1 MEHVRPVPPVLLLAA
16 LLAASSAPLAPQ
28 AGTPPPAGADTVRPG
43 AAAGTVSGRVLSSR
57 GRLPVEGAAVLA
69 RGPDGGTLAVTATDG
84 RGRYRLTGLPAG
96 RLALD
101 VYSTDHRSRHLELEL
116 PTASALRVD
125 VVVRLDPPSLP
136 PLVAVG
142 ERTVLAPAGGDPG
155 DGEGAAGRR
164 ADPELR
170 SLEAGPGGAWLGGAL
185 AARGDPPPSEP
196 EGALYV
202 RGGAS
207 DLKRVYLD
215 GAPVYSPFHLGGL
228 MDAVPEGVLRSAR
241 LYTGGAPLAYD
252 GGLSYV
258 LDLRTRRGGDGGPR
272 LAGHAD
278 LMGASLRARGG
289 GRRAAYLVSG
299 RRVHPGA
306 ADWLAGGDVPY
317 GYRELL
323 ARVDLSPGGGH
334 RLALTGFANRE
345 AVRLGGAGGAGPA
358 GEGTSWGNEAASLR
372 WATRVGR
379 TRLLTTAAAS
389 RFSTRLPVTRD
400 PARRARSE
408 TRHGRLALD
417 ATTDLDGLELA
428 WGAGF
433 DAQRLEIELPP
444 TDGDPGLR
452 LRGRGGSLAAYGEAT
467 FRPAPE
473 LSVRAGLR
481 GFLFGDSAE
490 ARLAPRVAA
499 TWRASPTTELEAS
512 AGRFHKRLVAPESVL
527 SSDLDAWTEAL
538 APVETDG
545 EPVPGDLP
553 ALGVASA
560 SHVSVRVAHRPRD
573 ELSLGLEGHF
583 KTFDEL
589 ADGHDLHASG
599 ADLWVEW
606 DSEGWRAGG
615 GYSLAWAWSDA
626 PPDSAA
632 RSFTGRQLLSARVEA
647 PLPSG
652 LRLSARLRASTGLPF
667 TRVPLT
673 PAESQEG
680 PVASDPGPG
689 ETDDTGLAL
698 AGPPDGDYLRLDL
711 ALSRSWDAE
720 VLGRETTLRP
730 YLRLLN
736 ALDQRDALFYHFDPS
751 GQVRPRALDTMPV
764 LPVVGLAWE
773 VR

>member
-1 MEHVRPVPPVLLLAA
+1 MDRRRHAPVVVLVAA
-16 LLAASSAPLAPQ
+16 LLGASSAPLSSQ
-28 AGTPPPAGADTVRPG
+28 AGAPPPAGADTARS
-43 AAAGTVSGRVLSSR
+43 AADAGTVAGRVLSSR
-57 GRLPVEGAAVLA
+57 GRLPVEGAAVTA
-69 RGPDGGTLAVTATDG
+69 RGPEGGTLAVTATDG
-84 RGRYRLTGLPAG
+84 QGRYRLTGLPAG

-101 VYSTDHRSRHLELEL
+101 VYSPDHRSRHLELEL
-116 PTASALRVD
+116 RTASTLRVD
-125 VVVRLDPPSLP
+125 VVLRLDPPSLP

-142 ERTVLAPAGGDPG
+142 ERAILAPGGGRPAGE
-155 DGEGAAGRR
+155 EGPDGRR

-170 SLEAGPGGAWLGGAL
+170 SLEAGPGGGWLGGAL
-185 AARGDPPPSEP
+185 AARGEPPTSEP

-228 MDAVPEGVLRSAR
+228 MDAVPGGVLRSAR

-258 LDLRTRRGGDGGPR
+258 LDLRTRSGRDGGPH
-272 LAGHAD
+272 LAGHGD

-306 ADWLAGGDVPY
+306 ADWLAGGEVPY

-323 ARVDLSPGGGH
+323 ARVDVSPGAGH

-345 AVRLGGAGGAGPA
+345 AVRLGADAGTA
-358 GEGTSWGNEAASLR
+358 GERTSWGNEAASLR
-372 WATRVGR
+372 WGTRAGR
-379 TRLLTTAAAS
+379 TRLLATAAAS

-408 TRHGRLALD
+408 TRHARLALD

-428 WGAGF
+428 WGAGL
-433 DAQRLEIELPP
+433 DAQRLELELPP
-444 TDGDPGLR
+444 ADGDRGLR
-452 LRGRGGSLAAYGEAT
+452 LRGRGGSLAAYGAAT
-467 FRPAPE
+467 FRPAPD
-473 LSVRAGLR
+473 LSIRGGLR
-481 GFLFGDSAE
+481 GYLFGDSAG

-512 AGRFHKRLVAPESVL
+512 VGRFHKRLVAPESVL

-538 APVETDG
+538 APTDDDAG
-545 EPVPGDLP
+545 SGPGDLP

-560 SHVSVRVAHRPRD
+560 SHVSVRLVHRPEE

-589 ADGHDLHASG
+589 ADGDDLHASG

-606 DSEGWRAGG
+606 DSEDWRVGG

-626 PPDSAA
+626 PPDTAG
-632 RSFTGRQLLSARVEA
+632 RSFTGRQLLSARAEA

-652 LRLSARLRASTGLPF
+652 LRLTGRLRASTGLPF

-673 PAESQEG
+673 PTGQQEG
-680 PVASDPGPG
+680 PVTSDPPG
-689 ETDDTGLAL
+689 GDPGDSPGLAL

-711 ALSRSWDAE
+711 SLSRSWNAE

-730 YLRLLN
+730 YLRVLN

-751 GQVRPRALDTMPV
+751 GQVRPRALDTMPL